1 MANRIKGIT
10 VEIGGDTTKLSKA
23 LEGVNKNIR
32 NTQTQLKDVQKLLKL
47 DPTNTELL
55 SQKHKLLADAVT
67 ATKEKLE
74 TLKTA
79 AEQANTAL
87 ANGNISQEQYDALQR
102 EIIETEQ
109 ELQNL
114 QREAEASSTAL
125 AKLGQAGEML
135 EKAGDKIAD
144 VGTTLTTHVTV
155 PVMAAG
161 TAAVKTAA
169 DFDSAMS
176 KVAAVSGATGDE
188 LDALRDKAREMGAKT
203 KFSASEA
210 ADAMNYMAMAGWKTG
225 DMLEGIEGI
234 MNLAA
239 ASGEDLAT
247 TSDIVTDALTAFGL
261 TAADSGH
268 FADVLATASSNA
280 NTNVSMMGETFKY
293 CAPVAGSLGFSCE
306 DTAQAIGLM
315 ANSGIKSTQ
324 AGTSLRSIMTALAGD
339 VKFCGDAF
347 GEMEIATTNQD
358 GSMRELNDILA
369 DCRVAFAQMSES
381 EQASAAQSLVGKN
394 AMSGFLALM
403 NAAPGDIDK
412 LQNAIATCS
421 DEVDGYN
428 GVTEKMAAVMQD
440 NLGGQLTILKSQLQE
455 LAISFGEILMP
466 AIRSIVSRIQ
476 GLIDKFNAL
485 SPAAKETIVKVA
497 LVAAALGP
505 LLVVVGKTM
514 VGVGKLM
521 KFVSNLPTI
530 IAGAK
535 AAFTSFGA
543 VIGGISAPVV
553 AVIAVVAALV
563 AAFVHLWRTNEDFRN
578 KITAIW
584 EQIKSIFSGF
594 CQGIV
599 DRINAL
605 GFDFKNITEVIK
617 AVWDGLCK
625 FLKPIFEGQFQQ
637 IANTFKAVTDIILSI
652 LDIFVGI
659 FTGDWSR
666 VWDGIKGIFSAVW
679 NFIKDTLKN
688 ALNMICGIFG
698 TDLGEV
704 KEFWVGVWTSIK
716 NFFVNIWNGIKD
728 FVSTVLNAIKN
739 FFTTIWTG
747 IKNFFVGI
755 WTAIYNDVSA
765 KINLIKTIITV
776 VWNAIHTAIST
787 VLNAIWSVITTVWQ
801 TIYDFISP
809 LLEAFRYL
817 FETIF
822 EAIHVIIS
830 RVMDWIHEKIT
841 TVMDAIHN
849 VISTVWN
856 AISGFISGVV
866 NAIWSVI
873 SSIWNSI
880 KDHITNTLNTI
891 HAVVST
897 VWNAISGFISGVLNT
912 ISSVVSSIWN
922 GIKNTVTNILNAIK
936 TTVSNIW
943 DSVKNA
949 VTQKITAIKDTIVN
963 GFNAA
968 VNFIKNLA
976 SQAFQWGADIIN
988 GIVNGIKNC
997 IGKVADAVKGVAN
1010 KIKSFLHFSVPD
1022 EGPLADFESW
1032 MPDFMQ
1038 GLADGINQNTGV
1050 VGDAVNGFAGGLAE
1064 KISSVIQSALSNVVT
1079 SVQGFM
1085 TQVFDT
1091 VKTVWTN
1098 ANAAIDATMSQ
1109 ISSGITSGWK
1119 TIVSTIKTA
1128 LENIRN
1134 VITTT
1139 WKAVSSVISTALDGI
1154 KKIVTA
1160 VWTALKNLI
1169 KTGQLDI
1176 KSVVT
1181 TTWEAVSG
1189 VVRTAVNAIKSVVQ
1203 SVWNAMPDIV
1213 RNPMNQVKDA
1223 VLSIWDN
1230 IKNGIGDR
1238 LGGVSNAVSNAMNAV
1253 YSAVMDK
1260 VNSSWSWGR
1269 DLMQNL
1275 INGITYM
1282 LGSLINTVADV
1293 ARSIWEYLHFSVP
1306 EKGALTDVEE
1316 WMPDFMKGLAKGID
1330 KSKKYVEAA
1339 VSGVADA
1346 MTLTMQSGL
1355 NVDMSGRGAPAGDYG
1370 AMINDG
1376 SGSVVNNYYNN
1387 DNSRTVNQTNNSPKS
1402 LSRLEIYRMTRNA
1415 LNI

>member
-47 DPTNTELL
+47 DPSNTELL

-87 ANGNISQEQYDALQR
+87 ANGDISQEQYDALQR

-176 KVAAVSGATGDE
+176 KVAAVSGAAGDE

-268 FADVLATASSNA
+268 FADVLAAASSNA

-293 CAPVAGSLGFSCE
+293 CAPVAGALGFSCE

-324 AGTSLRSIMTALAGD
+324 AGTSLRSIMTALAGE

-381 EQASAAQSLVGKN
+381 EQASAAQALVGKN

-403 NAAPGDIDK
+403 NAAPVDIQK
-412 LQNAIATCS
+412 LEGAISPCS
-421 DEVDGYN
+421 DEIDGYN

-440 NLGGQLTILKSQLQE
+440 NLAGQLTILKSQLQE

-485 SPAAKETIVKVA
+485 SPATKETIVKVA
-497 LVAAALGP
+497 LVAAALEP

-543 VIGGISAPVV
+543 AIGGISAPVV
-553 AVIAVVAALV
+553 AVIAVIAALV
-563 AAFVHLWRTNEDFRN
+563 AAFAHLWRTNEDFRN

-594 CQGIV
+594 CQDIV

-637 IANTFKAVTDIILSI
+637 IANIFKAVTDIILSV

-659 FTGDWSR
+659 FA
-666 VWDGIKGIFSAVW
+666 AVW

-704 KEFWVGVWTSIK
+704 KDFWVGVWTSIK
-716 NFFVNIWNGIKD
+716 NFFV
-728 FVSTVLNAIKN
+728 
-739 FFTTIWTG
+739 
-747 IKNFFVGI
+747 GI
-755 WTAIYNDVSA
+755 WTAIYNSVSE
-765 KINLIKTIITV
+765 KINLIKTVITV

-787 VLNAIWSVITTVWQ
+787 VLNAIWNVISTVWQ

-822 EAIHVIIS
+822 EAIHIIIS

-841 TVMDAIHN
+841 T
-849 VISTVWN
+849 
-856 AISGFISGVV
+856 
-866 NAIWSVI
+866 
-873 SSIWNSI
+873 
-880 KDHITNTLNTI
+880 
-891 HAVVST
+891 
-897 VWNAISGFISGVLNT
+897 
-912 ISSVVSSIWN
+912 
-922 GIKNTVTNILNAIK
+922 
-936 TTVSNIW
+936 
-943 DSVKNA
+943 
-949 VTQKITAIKDTIVN
+949 
-963 GFNAA
+963 
-968 VNFIKNLA
+968 
-976 SQAFQWGADIIN
+976 
-988 GIVNGIKNC
+988 
-997 IGKVADAVKGVAN
+997 
-1010 KIKSFLHFSVPD
+1010 
-1022 EGPLADFESW
+1022 
-1032 MPDFMQ
+1032 
-1038 GLADGINQNTGV
+1038 
-1050 VGDAVNGFAGGLAE
+1050 
-1064 KISSVIQSALSNVVT
+1064 
-1079 SVQGFM
+1079 
-1085 TQVFDT
+1085 
-1091 VKTVWTN
+1091 
-1098 ANAAIDATMSQ
+1098 
-1109 ISSGITSGWK
+1109 
-1119 TIVSTIKTA
+1119 
-1128 LENIRN
+1128 
-1134 VITTT
+1134 
-1139 WKAVSSVISTALDGI
+1139 
-1154 KKIVTA
+1154 
-1160 VWTALKNLI
+1160 
-1169 KTGQLDI
+1169 
-1176 KSVVT
+1176 
-1181 TTWEAVSG
+1181 TWETG
-1189 VVRTAVNAIKSVVQ
+1189 
-1203 SVWNAMPDIV
+1203 P
-1213 RNPMNQVKDA
+1213 
-1223 VLSIWDN
+1223 
-1230 IKNGIGDR
+1230 
-1238 LGGVSNAVSNAMNAV
+1238 
-1253 YSAVMDK
+1253 
-1260 VNSSWSWGR
+1260 
-1269 DLMQNL
+1269 
-1275 INGITYM
+1275 
-1282 LGSLINTVADV
+1282 
-1293 ARSIWEYLHFSVP
+1293 
-1306 EKGALTDVEE
+1306 
-1316 WMPDFMKGLAKGID
+1316 
-1330 KSKKYVEAA
+1330 
-1339 VSGVADA
+1339 
-1346 MTLTMQSGL
+1346 
-1355 NVDMSGRGAPAGDYG
+1355 
-1370 AMINDG
+1370 
-1376 SGSVVNNYYNN
+1376 
-1387 DNSRTVNQTNNSPKS
+1387 
-1402 LSRLEIYRMTRNA
+1402 
-1415 LNI
+1415 

>member
-79 AEQANTAL
+79 AEQANQAL
-87 ANGNISQEQYDALQR
+87 ANGDISQEQYDALQR

-114 QREAEASSTAL
+114 QTEASKSQEAL
-125 AKLGQAGEML
+125 VKIGQAGETL
-135 EKAGDKIAD
+135 EKVGGKIAD
-144 VGTTLTTHVTV
+144 VGETLTTHVTV
-155 PVMAAG
+155 PVLAAG
-161 TAAVKTAA
+161 TAAVKTAS
-169 DFDSAMS
+169 DFDTAMS

-188 LDALRDKAREMGAKT
+188 LQDLRDKAREMGAKT

-210 ADAMNYMAMAGWKTG
+210 AEAMNYMAMAGWKTG

-261 TAADSGH
+261 SAADSGH
-268 FADVLATASSNA
+268 FADVLAAASSNA

-381 EQASAAQSLVGKN
+381 EQASAAQALVGKN

-403 NAAPGDIDK
+403 NAAPSDIQK
-412 LQNAIATCS
+412 LEGAISTCS
-421 DEVDGYN
+421 DEIDGYN

-485 SPAAKETIVKVA
+485 SPATKETIVKIA

-505 LLVVVGKTM
+505 LLVAVGKTM

-578 KITAIW
+578 KITTIW

-637 IANTFKAVTDIILSI
+637 IANIFKAVTDIILSV

-666 VWDGIKGIFSAVW
+666 VWDGIKGIFAAVW

-716 NFFVNIWNGIKD
+716 NFFVNIWNGIKN

-755 WTAIYNDVSA
+755 WTAIYNDVTA
-765 KINLIKTIITV
+765 KINLIKTVIET
-776 VWNAIHTAIST
+776 VWNAVSGFIST
-787 VLNAIWSVITTVWQ
+787 VLNAIWSVI
-801 TIYDFISP
+801 
-809 LLEAFRYL
+809 
-817 FETIF
+817 
-822 EAIHVIIS
+822 
-830 RVMDWIHEKIT
+830 
-841 TVMDAIHN
+841 
-849 VISTVWN
+849 
-856 AISGFISGVV
+856 
-866 NAIWSVI
+866 
-873 SSIWNSI
+873 SSIWESI
-880 KDHITNTLNTI
+880 KNHITNTLNAI
-891 HAVVST
+891 HAVVSA
-897 VWNAISGFISGVLNT
+897 VWNAMSGFISGILNTIFATVANIWNSIKSTIFTVLNT
-912 ISSVVSSIWN
+912 IKTVVTS
-922 GIKNTVTNILNAIK
+922 
-936 TTVSNIW
+936 IW
-943 DSVKNA
+943 DSIKTA
-949 VTQKITAIKDTIVN
+949 ISSKITAIKTTIEN

-997 IGKVADAVKGVAN
+997 IGKVADAVKGVAD
-1010 KIKSFLHFSVPD
+1010 KIRSFLHFSVPD

-1038 GLADGINQNTGV
+1038 GLA
-1050 VGDAVNGFAGGLAE
+1050 
-1064 KISSVIQSALSNVVT
+1064 
-1079 SVQGFM
+1079 
-1085 TQVFDT
+1085 
-1091 VKTVWTN
+1091 
-1098 ANAAIDATMSQ
+1098 
-1109 ISSGITSGWK
+1109 
-1119 TIVSTIKTA
+1119 
-1128 LENIRN
+1128 
-1134 VITTT
+1134 
-1139 WKAVSSVISTALDGI
+1139 
-1154 KKIVTA
+1154 
-1160 VWTALKNLI
+1160 
-1169 KTGQLDI
+1169 
-1176 KSVVT
+1176 
-1181 TTWEAVSG
+1181 
-1189 VVRTAVNAIKSVVQ
+1189 
-1203 SVWNAMPDIV
+1203 
-1213 RNPMNQVKDA
+1213 
-1223 VLSIWDN
+1223 
-1230 IKNGIGDR
+1230 
-1238 LGGVSNAVSNAMNAV
+1238 
-1253 YSAVMDK
+1253 
-1260 VNSSWSWGR
+1260 
-1269 DLMQNL
+1269 
-1275 INGITYM
+1275 
-1282 LGSLINTVADV
+1282 
-1293 ARSIWEYLHFSVP
+1293 
-1306 EKGALTDVEE
+1306 
-1316 WMPDFMKGLAKGID
+1316 KGID

-1339 VSGVADA
+1339 VSDVADA

-1355 NVDMSGRGAPAGDYG
+1355 NVDMSGQGAPAGDYG
-1370 AMINDG
+1370 AMMNGGARATVIN
-1376 SGSVVNNYYNN
+1376 NYNN

-1415 LNI
+1415 LNV